1 MAAETAKRDRQE
13 ADPTISTEARE
24 SMPPKRSQAII
35 AFGGAV
41 RSFRRERG
49 FAQEAFAARAA
60 IDRSYFGAIERGEV
74 NVSLET
80 IVKLADA
87 LGISAATLF
96 ARAGL

>member
-1 MAAETAKRDRQE
+1 
-13 ADPTISTEARE
+13 
-24 SMPPKRSQAII
+24 MPPKKSPATI
-35 AFGGAV
+35 AFGAAV

-49 FAQEAFAARAA
+49 FAQEAFATHAA
-60 IDRSYFGAIERGEV
+60 MDRSYYGAIERGEF

-87 LGISAATLF
+87 LGVSAATLF